1 MSYHLIITGIITN
14 NGEKTYTFRKDS
26 QKIQWKEV
34 FNYISTKSIIP
45 IQYYNI
51 RNNPKIKPNDFVDLQ
66 KISYYDQNGKPT
78 GNGIIILD
86 INKSKVIIKAKEKN

>member
-34 FNYISTKSIIP
+34 FNYISTKSIGAYVSDTIT
-45 IQYYNI
+45 IFYLLHFLIVSQNSELS
-51 RNNPKIKPNDFVDLQ
+51 KT
-66 KISYYDQNGKPT
+66 SYFLTSRLYLI
-78 GNGIIILD
+78 GNLVFSYGG
-86 INKSKVIIKAKEKN
+86 SQ